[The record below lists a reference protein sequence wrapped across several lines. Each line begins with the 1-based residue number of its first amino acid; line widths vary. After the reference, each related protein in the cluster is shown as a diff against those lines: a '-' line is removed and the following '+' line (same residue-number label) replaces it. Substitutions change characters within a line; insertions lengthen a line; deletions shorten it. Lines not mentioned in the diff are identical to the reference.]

1 MTNREARAGT
11 STEFHVSK
19 HGLGKDI
26 SMRAL
31 RDDMAAGTSILGPT
45 ERLEW
50 EHHCIQIVVGAMAP
64 LAETLEKGGKVD
76 VGTLRGIVEFM
87 RTFADKCHHGK
98 EEKHL
103 FALLEQKGVPV
114 HGCPLGI
121 LLLEHQK
128 GRALVAKLA
137 ELTESYSNG
146 NPAASE
152 ELVKCL
158 HELMHLYPNHIWKE
172 DYLAFPMTNK
182 IVTPEEQR
190 ELNRNFEDVDKSI
203 GTNVHD
209 QFLQSAQKLEKDART
224 TTAV

>member
-1 MTNREARAGT
+1 MGKHPSA
-11 STEFHVSK
+11 EFHTSN

-26 SMRAL
+26 LTRAL
-31 RDDMAAGTSILGPT
+31 RDVMATGTSAPGPT
-45 ERLEW
+45 DRLEW
-50 EHHCIQIVVGAMAP
+50 EHHCIQQVVGAMAP

-76 VGTLRGIVEFM
+76 VGTLRSIVEFM

-103 FALLEQKGVPV
+103 FALLEQKGVPI

-128 GRALVAKLA
+128 GRTLVTKLA
-137 ELTESYSNG
+137 EITESYATDS
-146 NPAASE
+146 PSASE

-172 DYLAFPMTNK
+172 EYLLFPMTNK
-182 IVTPEEQR
+182 MVPPEEQR
-190 ELNRNFEDVDKSI
+190 EMNQNFDDVDKSI

-209 QFLQSAQKLEKDART
+209 RFLQAAQKLEKDARGVGT
-224 TTAV
+224 P